1 MNPKIWPLFEA
12 RKILLKDLKSVD
24 LGEFCKRRTLSACL
38 GVDTKGFYEIVFLR
52 EAKSRLLLKEA
63 REIDEICA
71 KIEQKFQTAIK
82 KRVLFYNSEICS
94 KSLEMLKQNGW
105 RCYDFV

>member
-24 LGEFCKRRTLSACL
+24 LGEFCKRRTLSAYL
-38 GVDTKGFYEIVFLR
+38 GVDIKGFYEIVFLR

-63 REIDEICA
+63 HEIDEICA

-82 KRVLFYNSEICS
+82 KRVLFYSSEICS